1 MYKYLEEQ
9 EENNFNESINETL
22 SHLDKKSKLLN
33 IKNNKIKEN
42 TKLINHYKK
51 KISNIKQ
58 NIITK
63 K

>member
-1 MYKYLEEQ
+1 MYKYIEEQ
-9 EENNFNESINETL
+9 EENNFDESINETL

-33 IKNNKIKEN
+33 IKNNKTKEN
-42 TKLINHYKK
+42 MKLINLYEK

>member
-1 MYKYLEEQ
+1 MYKYIEEK
-9 EENNFNESINETL
+9 EENNFNERINETL
-22 SHLDKKSKLLN
+22 SRLDKKSKLLN
-33 IKNNKIKEN
+33 IKNNKTKEN
-42 TKLINHYKK
+42 MKLINHYEK

>member
-1 MYKYLEEQ
+1 MYKYIEEQ

-22 SHLDKKSKLLN
+22 SHLDKKSKSLN
-33 IKNNKIKEN
+33 IKNNKTKEN
-42 TKLINHYKK
+42 MKLINHYEK

>member
-9 EENNFNESINETL
+9 EENNFNESINEIL

-33 IKNNKIKEN
+33 IKNNKTKEN
-42 TKLINHYKK
+42 TKLINHYEK

>member
-1 MYKYLEEQ
+1 MYKYIEEQ

-22 SHLDKKSKLLN
+22 SQLDKKSKLLN
-33 IKNNKIKEN
+33 IKNNKTE
-42 TKLINHYKK
+42 TKLINNYKK

-58 NIITK
+58 NIIIK

>member
-1 MYKYLEEQ
+1 MYKYIEEQ
-9 EENNFNESINETL
+9 EENNFDESINETL

-33 IKNNKIKEN
+33 IKNNKTKEN
-42 TKLINHYKK
+42 MKLINLYEK

-63 K
+63 N

>member
-1 MYKYLEEQ
+1 MYKYIEEQ

-22 SHLDKKSKLLN
+22 SQLDKKSKLLN
-33 IKNNKIKEN
+33 IKNNKTKEN
-42 TKLINHYKK
+42 MKLINHYEK